1 MIYSMT
7 GYAIK
12 TQQILEDTFT
22 IEVKTLNSKF
32 FDFSLRCPE
41 EIQSFEEEIKKISQ
55 KKLLRGKVDIRVRK
69 TSTLKKDEEIELK
82 KINQRIKYLKKIS
95 PKSTKEKLLE
105 LSLLMPT
112 STNRTKIKISKNYKI
127 QFLKF
132 FNNTIDDLIL
142 FRSKEGR
149 ALHKEIVKYLNQ
161 INLQLSKIEKIDKN
175 RVNNKKKKIK
185 EKLGELLKKAN
196 KVRLEEELIYYIE
209 KLDISEEI
217 VRLNHHLSFF
227 VELLTAKNEIGK
239 KLNFLVQEMNREIN
253 TIGSKS
259 NDFKLQKSVVL
270 IKEKIEQ
277 IKEQIQNVL

>member
-1 MIYSMT
+1 MT

-12 TQQILEDTFT
+12 SQQILEDTFT

-32 FDFSLRCPE
+32 FDFSLKCPE
-41 EIQSFEEEIKKISQ
+41 EIQSIEEEIKKIF
-55 KKLLRGKVDIRVRK
+55 KKKILRGKVDVRVRK
-69 TSTLKKDEEIELK
+69 ISTLKKNEEIELK

-105 LSLLMPT
+105 LSLLLPT
-112 STNRTKIKISKNYKI
+112 SPNRNKIKISKKYRI

-132 FNNTIDDLIL
+132 FIETIDDLVL
-142 FRSKEGR
+142 FRAKEGR
-149 ALHKEIVKYLNQ
+149 ALYKAIVKYLNQ
-161 INLQLSKIEKIDKN
+161 INIQLSKIEKIDKS

-185 EKLGELLKKAN
+185 KKLGELLKKTN

-227 VELLTAKNEIGK
+227 KELLTAKNEIGK

-259 NDFKLQKSVVL
+259 YDFKLQKSVVL
-270 IKEKIEQ
+270 IKEKIEK

>member
-1 MIYSMT
+1 MT

-12 TQQILEDTFT
+12 SQQISEDTFT

-41 EIQSFEEEIKKISQ
+41 ELQSMEEEIKKISH

-69 TSTLKKDEEIELK
+69 ISTLKKSEEIELK

-95 PKSTKEKLLE
+95 PESTKEKLLE
-105 LSLLMPT
+105 LSLLVPT
-112 STNRTKIKISKNYKI
+112 SPNRDKIKISKKYRM

-132 FNNTIDDLIL
+132 FIKTIDDLIL
-142 FRSKEGR
+142 FRLKEGR
-149 ALHKEIVKYLNQ
+149 ALHKAIVKYLNQ
-161 INLQLSKIEKIDKN
+161 INLQLSKIEKIDKT
-175 RVNNKKKKIK
+175 RVYNKKKKIMG
-185 EKLGELLKKAN
+185 KLGELLKKTN
-196 KVRLEEELIYYIE
+196 KVRLEEELVYYIE

-227 VELLTAKNEIGK
+227 DELLTAKNEIGK

-270 IKEKIEQ
+270 IKEKIEK